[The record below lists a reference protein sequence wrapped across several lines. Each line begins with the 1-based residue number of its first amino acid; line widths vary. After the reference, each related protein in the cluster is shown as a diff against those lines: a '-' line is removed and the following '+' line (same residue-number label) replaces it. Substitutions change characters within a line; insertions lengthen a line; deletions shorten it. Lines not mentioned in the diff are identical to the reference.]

1 MIAFIDTINNSIRH
15 PPAFNKSLAIPPASK
30 IRIIIPIIENNV
42 DITSIIICMH
52 IFINYIYNIVK
63 S

>member
-1 MIAFIDTINNSIRH
+1 MIAFIDTISNSIRH
-15 PPAFNKSLAIPPASK
+15 PAELIKSLAIPPASK

-42 DITSIIICMH
+42 DITSIIIAR
-52 IFINYIYNIVK
+52 IYKFYIYNIVK